1 MEKLKLAV
9 FSVLESLVY
18 MLVALMTAFAADTM
32 WQEISWQM
40 AAAFCILIALLM
52 SYMLYANKTQGYGFI
67 DDEEDD
73 EEEDGEE

>member
-1 MEKLKLAV
+1 
-9 FSVLESLVY
+9 
-18 MLVALMTAFAADTM
+18 
-32 WQEISWQM
+32 M

>member
-1 MEKLKLAV
+1 MEKIKLAV

-18 MLVALMTAFAADTM
+18 MLVALMTAFAADFM
-32 WQEISWQM
+32 RQEISWQM
-40 AAAFCILIALLM
+40 AAAFCILITLLM

-73 EEEDGEE
+73 EEEDDQ

>member
-1 MEKLKLAV
+1 M
-9 FSVLESLVY
+9 
-18 MLVALMTAFAADTM
+18 M
-32 WQEISWQM
+32 
-40 AAAFCILIALLM
+40 LM